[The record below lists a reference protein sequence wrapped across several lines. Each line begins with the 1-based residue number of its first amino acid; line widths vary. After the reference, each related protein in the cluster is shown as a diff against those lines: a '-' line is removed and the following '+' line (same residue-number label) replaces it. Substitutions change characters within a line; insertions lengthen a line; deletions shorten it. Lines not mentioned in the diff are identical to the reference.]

1 MGWLD
6 QMMASVLPE
15 IDADQG
21 AAASP
26 PSEAVATAAQSNP
39 ADVVSGVAD
48 GQLTLQQEG
57 GFLNPEQVQTLAG
70 QLGLPVDG
78 LLGQAAEV
86 PTDPQQT
93 SGLVQQGIA
102 FLRDRF
108 RG

>member
-6 QMMASVLPE
+6 QMIASVLPE
-15 IDADQG
+15 IGTAQG

-26 PSEAVATAAQSNP
+26 PSDAEATAAQSNP
-39 ADVVSGVAD
+39 VSGVAD
-48 GQLTLQQEG
+48 GQLTPPQEG

-78 LLGQAAEV
+78 LLGQAAEGL
-86 PTDPQQT
+86 TDSQQG

-102 FLRDRF
+102 FLRNRF

>member
-6 QMMASVLPE
+6 QMIASVLPE
-15 IDADQG
+15 IGAAQG

-26 PSEAVATAAQSNP
+26 LSDAEATAAQSNP
-39 ADVVSGVAD
+39 ADVVSGAD
-48 GQLTLQQEG
+48 GPLTPRQEG

-78 LLGQAAEV
+78 LLGQAAEGL
-86 PTDPQQT
+86 TDPQQG